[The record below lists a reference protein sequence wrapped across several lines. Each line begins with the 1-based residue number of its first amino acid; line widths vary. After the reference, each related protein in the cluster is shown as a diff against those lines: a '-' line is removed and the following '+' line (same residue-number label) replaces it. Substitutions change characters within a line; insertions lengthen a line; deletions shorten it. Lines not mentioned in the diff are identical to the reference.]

1 MGPSYYLLGYHFVFF
16 LNPKRLDEMIPQALC
31 GDVMFYNL
39 STSRD
44 GLILSPMSHFFCLGN
59 PPLDRHLPA
68 TSFSFPLLALYQSRF
83 MLLFK
88 SGNWA
93 RGSRAVALA

>member
-16 LNPKRLDEMIPQALC
+16 LNLKRLDEMIPQALC

-44 GLILSPMSHFFCLGN
+44 GLILSPMSHSSSLVSAT
-59 PPLDRHLPA
+59 LHLTVTCQPHPFPSLCWLSIRA
-68 TSFSFPLLALYQSRF
+68 GSCSFSKVGTGQE
-83 MLLFK
+83 
-88 SGNWA
+88 GT
-93 RGSRAVALA
+93 